1 MAEIP
6 EALVE
11 KAAQALCVNA
21 ERRADHDITQRERDT
36 ARKIARAVL
45 AAVWDDLPAAQP
57 IPIPR
62 WDEDK
67 VVLTHGWDTP
77 ERCGKCG
84 EVNTRLA
91 AQVRADERR
100 KVAEEIAVDFE
111 STRNGVQ
118 MLQVSVSP
126 PAWAAF
132 ISRDDA
138 ARIAREAARS
148 EEASDDA

>member
-1 MAEIP
+1 MTEIP
-6 EALVE
+6 DALVE
-11 KAAQALCVNA
+11 KAAELVL
-21 ERRADHDITQRERDT
+21 RHSSIITKGEAGR
-36 ARKIARAVL
+36 IARAVL

-100 KVAEEIAVDFE
+100 EVAEEIAADFE

-126 PAWAAF
+126 PVWAAF
-132 ISRDDA
+132 ISRDHA
-138 ARIAREAARS
+138 ARIAREHAARS
-148 EEASDDA
+148 EEERR